1 MNPDMLIPPPS
12 TGKLTQKRRRLIILA
27 LLSLTLSACAPMLK
41 TPERPADLATH
52 WHETAAQA
60 GLSGAVLDNWW
71 AGFGSNQLAQL
82 IADAFNGSPDIHI
95 AAERVLQ
102 AELAA
107 QNAGASLRPTVNLDA
122 ATSIRQS
129 DAPGAAPVTT
139 RASSL
144 GLSVSYEIDLWG
156 SRISAQ
162 RGSLAQ
168 LSATRY
174 DYQAAR
180 LSLASAV
187 ANTYL
192 QALALQARI
201 HIAEQNLEIAERLF
215 DIVQARHRHG
225 AASAL
230 DVSRQ
235 RSTVLAQ
242 RDALLPLQTQARQTL
257 RALALLLGTTPHQ
270 LNLAPEAFADLNI
283 PEVPLPTPNELPE
296 RRPDLAAI
304 EARLLAAD
312 ANIAVA
318 RANLFPARLNLGAQ
332 TVLSGAEFGLT
343 GLTGPTTG
351 ASLALSLVQA
361 IFDGG
366 RLRNQLAITES
377 QQRQLLEEYR
387 RAILTAVK
395 ETEDALGTLARNQ
408 QQKDTQREIV
418 QEATHSLRL
427 AEARYREGSDP
438 LGTLLDTQ
446 RSLFS
451 AQDQL
456 LQLQLAGMQAS
467 IDLFKAIGGVNNTD
481 SPKHSL
487 TE

>member
-1 MNPDMLIPPPS
+1 MNPDMLCTTPPAS
-12 TGKLTQKRRRLIILA
+12 KAAEARQRLIILA
-27 LLSLTLSACAPMLK
+27 LLSLTLSACAPMLR
-41 TPERPADLATH
+41 TAERPGDLPAH
-52 WHETAAQA
+52 WNETSAQT
-60 GLSGAVLDNWW
+60 GLSPATLDNWW
-71 AGFGSNQLAQL
+71 EGFGSSQLGLL
-82 IADAFNGSPDIHI
+82 ITDALYGSPDINI

-107 QNAGASLRPTVNLDA
+107 RNVGANLLPSVNLDA
-122 ATSIRQS
+122 ASSIRHS
-129 DAPGAAPVTT
+129 DTPGSAPVNT

-192 QALALQARI
+192 QVLALQARI
-201 HIAEQNLEIAERLF
+201 DIAQRNLDIAERLF
-215 DIVQARHRHG
+215 TIVQARHRHG

-242 RDALLPLQTQARQTL
+242 RDALLPLQTQARQSL
-257 RALALLLGTTPHQ
+257 RALALLQGTTPQQ
-270 LNLAPEAFADLNI
+270 LNLAHEAFADLII
-283 PEVPLPTPNELPE
+283 PEVPLPTPSELPE
-296 RRPDLAAI
+296 TRPDLAAI

-318 RANLFPARLNLGAQ
+318 RANLFPVRLNLGAQ

-343 GLTGPTTG
+343 GLTGPTSG
-351 ASLALSLVQA
+351 ANLALSLVQA

-387 RAILTAVK
+387 RAILTAIK
-395 ETEDALGTLARNQ
+395 ETEDAVGALTRNRQ
-408 QQKDTQREIV
+408 QQDTQRDIV
-418 QEATHSLRL
+418 EEASNALRL
-427 AEARYREGSDP
+427 AEARYRQGSDP
-438 LGTLLDTQ
+438 LSTLLDTQ
-446 RSLFS
+446 RTLFS

-456 LQLQLAGMQAS
+456 LQLQLAGMQAA
-467 IDLFKAIGGVNNTD
+467 IDLFKAIGGIG
-481 SPKHSL
+481 
-487 TE
+487 EI